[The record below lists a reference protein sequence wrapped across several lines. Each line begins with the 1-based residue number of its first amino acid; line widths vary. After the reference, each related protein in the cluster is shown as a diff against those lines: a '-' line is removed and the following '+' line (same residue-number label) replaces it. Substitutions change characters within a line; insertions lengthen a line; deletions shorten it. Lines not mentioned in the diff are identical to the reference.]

1 MKMKTRIFYFLTV
14 CVLLGSVQV
23 GHANTLLQIHTQKRW
38 FFFQEAYQALLKED
52 LKTYEQKL
60 TQLSDY
66 PIAHYLRYF
75 YLKSHLGKEAPKN
88 IQSFLNQYQKSPVAP
103 LLRQAWL
110 KHLAKKRDWKTFLEV
125 YTPQT
130 DTVLQCYYI
139 RALLPKRKNE
149 LLIGPLLEQAKK
161 LWLVGKS
168 QPKACDPVFNY
179 LYKNK
184 LITKSLRWQR
194 IRLAMRKRNFRLA
207 RFLAKGLSYT
217 DRQLVRRWRNMH
229 RSPARELKRFKHPDT
244 PIAREILLDGLR
256 QLAKKD
262 ANSAYDYWKDYQK
275 RYAFNWKAKMKVFR
289 YIALKG
295 ADQNFPEAARWLEEI
310 DKTLVN
316 DKVIQAKLQ
325 VVLAK
330 QDWQAVTKLI
340 LSLPIA
346 EQHKHQWQYWLARAV
361 EEMDNHQGEA
371 EKQFRKLSQHQDY
384 YGFLA
389 ADRLGIPYSFQSQPL
404 KVSDKSKAQL
414 LKKYP
419 GLSRA
424 RELYFVGLPNL
435 ARNEWQIVLPALTTE
450 ELKIAAALAHQWGWH
465 DRAITTLAKVKN
477 GHDFKIYFPVP
488 FYDTVLT
495 HAEHQLLDFAY
506 VYAVIR
512 QESLFQ
518 TDAIS
523 RSGALG
529 LMQLMP
535 GTALEVARKQRIRLN
550 NLEDDLFVP
559 EVNIRLG
566 TAYLRQMLNRF
577 QENHLL
583 ATAAYNA
590 GPSRAKR
597 WKKRYGCLS
606 PDIWVELIPSTQT
619 RKYVKHVMN
628 YSPLF
633 EHQMVGHK
641 QVKPMPLDV
650 IQIEGCPS

>member
-1 MKMKTRIFYFLTV
+1 MVDMKMRTRIFYLLIV
-14 CVLLGSVQV
+14 CVLLGNVQV
-23 GHANTLLQIHTQKRW
+23 GYANTLLQKRW

-75 YLKSHLGKEAPKN
+75 YLKSHLGKEAPKT
-88 IQSFLNQYQKSPVAP
+88 IQSFLNQYQKSPIAP

-139 RALLPKRKNE
+139 RTLLPKGKNE
-149 LLIGPLLEQAKK
+149 HLIGPLLEQAKK

-168 QPKACDPVFNY
+168 QPRECDRVFNY
-179 LYKNK
+179 LYRNK

-194 IRLAMRKRNFRLA
+194 IRIAMQKGNLGLA
-207 RFLAKGLSYT
+207 RFLARGLSYT
-217 DRQLVRRWRNMH
+217 DRQLVRHWRLMH
-229 RSPARELKRFKHPDT
+229 RSPARGLKRFKHPDT
-244 PIAREILLDGLR
+244 PIARDIVLDGLR

-262 ANSAYDYWKDYQK
+262 AKNAYNYWKDYQK

-289 YIALKG
+289 YIALKS
-295 ADQNFPEAARWLEEI
+295 ADQKLPEAARWLEEV
-310 DKTLVN
+310 DKSLVN
-316 DKVIQAKLQ
+316 EKVIHAKLQ
-325 VVLAK
+325 IVLAQ

-340 LSLPIA
+340 RSLPVA
-346 EQHKHQWQYWLARAV
+346 EQKKHQWLYWQARAV
-361 EEMDNHQGEA
+361 EEMENNPGKA
-371 EKQFRKLSQHQDY
+371 ELLFRQLSKNQDY

-389 ADRLGIPYSFQSQPL
+389 ADRLGIPYSFQSEPL
-404 KVSDKSKAQL
+404 KVSEKSKAQL
-414 LKKYP
+414 LEKYA
-419 GLSRA
+419 GLLRA
-424 RELYFVGLPNL
+424 RELYFVGLPAF
-435 ARNEWQIVLPALTTE
+435 ARQEWQAVLPFLTKE
-450 ELKIAAALAHQWGWH
+450 ELKAAVAQAHQWGWH
-465 DRAITTLAKVKN
+465 DRAITTLAKVQN
-477 GHDFKIYFPVP
+477 GNALKIYFPVP

-523 RSGALG
+523 SSGALG

-535 GTALEVARKQRIRLN
+535 GTALEVARKQRIRLK

-559 EVNIRLG
+559 DVNIRLG

-577 QENHLL
+577 HNNYLL
-583 ATAAYNA
+583 ATTAYNA

-597 WKKRYGCLS
+597 WKKKYGCLS
-606 PDIWVELIPSTQT
+606 PDIWVELIPLEQT

-633 EHQMVGHK
+633 EYQMVGHK

-650 IQIEGCPS
+650 IQMEGCSS